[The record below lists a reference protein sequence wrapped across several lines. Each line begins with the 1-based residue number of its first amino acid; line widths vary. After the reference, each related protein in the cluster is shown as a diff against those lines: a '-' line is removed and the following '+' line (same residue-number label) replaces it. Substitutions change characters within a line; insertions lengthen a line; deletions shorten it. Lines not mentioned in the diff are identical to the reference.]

1 MNAPGPDLTSTKQT
15 STGLSSTDAIGR
27 LDALAT
33 ELSAR
38 GWVASL
44 RHTRGRP
51 PCLHTRN
58 PEVGAGAL
66 AEDIYALPGE
76 DGQWAYWWPWKQRIA
91 VSAESAAAA
100 IVRALRS
107 AGTA

>member
-15 STGLSSTDAIGR
+15 STGLTSTDTIDR

-38 GWVASL
+38 GWAASL
-44 RHTRGRP
+44 RRTRGRP

-58 PEVGAGAL
+58 PEPGAGAL

-76 DGQWAYWWPWKQRIA
+76 DGQWAYWWPWNQRIA
-91 VSAESAAAA
+91 SSAAGAAAA

>member
-1 MNAPGPDLTSTKQT
+1 MNAPGPELTS
-15 STGLSSTDAIGR
+15 SSGLTGTDTIKR

-38 GWVASL
+38 GWVTSL
-44 RHTRGRP
+44 RRTRGRP
-51 PCLHTRN
+51 ACLHTRN
-58 PEVGAGAL
+58 PEAGAGAL

-76 DGQWAYWWPWKQRIA
+76 DGEWAYWWPWNQRIA

-107 AGTA
+107 ADTP